1 MVPPNDRQHST
12 TITRDSIETLKQRA
26 RRLCGN
32 ARTHARNASLGRA
45 RCVPCDALSHG
56 VSEYV
61 EGGWLMPG
69 T

>member
-1 MVPPNDRQHST
+1 MESAGPQSHSLAEGRTSALTDSRTRRALCRYVPW
-12 TITRDSIETLKQRA
+12 
-26 RRLCGN
+26 
-32 ARTHARNASLGRA
+32 
-45 RCVPCDALSHG
+45 DALSHG